1 MDSTVNIGL
10 FLDTRREL
18 VKKGA
23 GMFGVKV
30 DLRHMGRRWQ
40 FATPFTMT
48 QSEWNNLENRKIR
61 SDALKEKKL
70 QLEEYKVKAQ
80 NIIESL
86 HPFSFEKF
94 KSLLAGKGAYTK
106 PENRDVYR
114 LFKIAEE
121 RFELKNKNRTAE
133 SYCSA
138 RRSLEKFRPKLYL
151 EDVTPEFLQ
160 KYENYMTEQK
170 KSRTTVGIHLRS
182 LRAVINEAIENG
194 LMRRED
200 YPFGR
205 RKYKIPEP
213 RQAKIALQPDQI
225 KAILAYEPETSE
237 ERQAKDIWVFSYFCG
252 GMNINDICRLKRE
265 NIEGDML
272 SFYRNK
278 TKDTTGRNSLP
289 IRILLQPEAVDIL
302 NRQHVL
308 TGYLFPVLSSGLTL
322 KRESA
327 LIQQFTKTT
336 NKYLKRIGQKL
347 GIPRLT
353 TQTARHSFAT
363 TLMNHGAPL
372 TFISKSMG
380 HSTTKTTEIY
390 LGSFS
395 MNEAAQYG
403 AMLKAL

>member
-1 MDSTVNIGL
+1 MSNTVNIGL
-10 FLDTRREL
+10 FLDSRREL

-23 GMFGVKV
+23 GVFGVKV
-30 DLRHMGRRWQ
+30 DLRYMGRRWQ

-48 QSEWNNLENRKIR
+48 QAEWDNLENRKIR

-80 NIIESL
+80 NIIDSL
-86 HPFSFEKF
+86 HPFNFSRF
-94 KSLLAGKGAYTK
+94 KELLSGKGAFSK

-114 LFKIAEE
+114 LFDERIAETM
-121 RFELKNKNRTAE
+121 NPRTATA
-133 SYCSA
+133 YQSA
-138 RRSLEKFRPKLYL
+138 KRALQKYSPKLYL
-151 EDVTPEFLQ
+151 EDVVPLFLQ
-160 KYENYMTEQK
+160 RFETYMENTGHT
-170 KSRTTVGIHLRS
+170 RTSVGIYLRALRS
-182 LRAVINEAIENG
+182 ILNQAIEDG

-205 RKYKIPEP
+205 RKYRIPAP
-213 RQAKIALQPDQI
+213 AQAKIALSPEHI
-225 KAILAYEPETSE
+225 KHILDYEPQSME
-237 ERQAKDIWVFSYFCG
+237 EQQAKDIWVFSYFCG
-252 GMNINDICRLKRE
+252 GMNINDICRLRRE
-265 NIEGDML
+265 NVENDRIV
-272 SFYRNK
+272 FYRHK
-278 TKDTTGRNSLP
+278 TRNTTGRNSLP
-289 IRILLQPEAVDIL
+289 VCNLLQPEVRMIINRL
-302 NRQHVL
+302 NVGE
-308 TGYLFPVLSSGLTL
+308 GYLFPVLQIGMPPQ
-322 KRESA
+322 RQA
-327 LIQQFTKTT
+327 QVIQQFTKTT

-372 TFISKSMG
+372 AFISKSMG